1 MEKMGS
7 GCSKIYVDTNSAL
20 RGSSCEFSKRREHM
34 RSLVALSGILT
45 LLLSATAASAGGADL
60 STPVGR
66 WTVIDEKSGYP
77 SSIIEIWD
85 SGGELQGRVLKLIP
99 HPGSKSGP
107 AICSACSGD
116 LKDKPIVGMTV
127 MKGLKKDGDEWNGGS
142 ILDTDSGDSYSLI
155 LRLADGGR
163 KLVLRGYIGISLIG
177 RSMTWSRDVE
187 ARQQ

>member
-1 MEKMGS
+1 
-7 GCSKIYVDTNSAL
+7 
-20 RGSSCEFSKRREHM
+20 M
-34 RSLVALSGILT
+34 RISTLIILG
-45 LLLSATAASAGGADL
+45 LASACAVTQASADTQ
-60 STPVGR
+60 SPVGR
-66 WTVIDEKSGYP
+66 WTVTNSDGYP

-85 SGGELQGRVLKLIP
+85 SGGKLQGKVLKLIP

-177 RSMTWSRDVE
+177 RSMTWTRD
-187 ARQQ
+187 ASQ